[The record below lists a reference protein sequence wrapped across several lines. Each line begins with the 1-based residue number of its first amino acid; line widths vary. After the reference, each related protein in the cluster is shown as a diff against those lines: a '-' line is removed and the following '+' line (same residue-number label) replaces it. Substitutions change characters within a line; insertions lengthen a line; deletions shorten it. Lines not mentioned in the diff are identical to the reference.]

1 MCLWAGRKYFAWYGK
16 LGILLRTSEV
26 ISLPL
31 HKKYFVNAYYLLDT
45 VLGPGAE
52 Q

>member
-1 MCLWAGRKYFAWYGK
+1 MCLWVGRKYFEWSGK
-16 LGILLRTSEV
+16 LGTLLQISEV
-26 ISLPL
+26 ISLLL
-31 HKKYFVNAYYLLDT
+31 HKYFVNAYYLLDT